1 MKSSLTIISD
11 KFSQAIELDP
21 TNHVLYSNRSGAYA
35 SLKDFD
41 KALEDASKTTEIKPD
56 WAKGWG
62 RKGAA
67 LHGTGDLVG
76 ANDAYEEALKL
87 DPANAQAKSGLD
99 AVKRAIDAEAAED
112 GSSGGLGGLGNM
124 FSDPGL
130 MQKLASNPK
139 TSSLLADPSFMAKLQ
154 KLKQNPGSFGEEM
167 KDPRFLQVMSVLLGI
182 DMSFGNP
189 GDGARDGPATGS
201 VNEAEED
208 IPMPDARPSPAKQ
221 TEAAKAPEP
230 EPVPEPEDEDAIA
243 KKKAREQAEAEK
255 KLGTENYKKRQFDA
269 AIEHYSKAWEI
280 YKDITYLTNLSAAQ
294 FEKGDYQGAIE
305 SCEKAIEEGR
315 EVLADFKII
324 AKAFGRIGT
333 SYEKLGDLPKAIL
346 NYQKSLTEHRTP
358 DILNKLRV
366 TEKAQIKAEKD
377 AYVNPEEADKAR
389 ELGNQKFKEADW
401 PGAVEAYSEMT
412 KRAPEDPRGYSNR
425 AAALIKLMTFPG
437 AVSDCDMAIKKDPKF
452 IRAYLRKAQ
461 ALFAMKEY
469 NKCID
474 VCAEATAH
482 DEGGKNAR
490 EIDQQSQKALQAQFS
505 GREGE
510 TEEQTMERIQRD
522 PDVRFPDNYNR
533 SAVTNGYQQI
543 MAILQDPVMQSILQQ
558 AKSDPAALQD
568 HMKNADIRSKALV
581 PIVVLLVPDLLP
593 LRVLI
598 MLSHL
603 QGRAG
608 ELKSQGAADAARD
621 PSSEVTSQD
630 AQHIM
635 AAESKKAGVEA
646 FEFDPNASPEAKA
659 AQARSHVPPGFHHDK
674 KPKGVGITT
683 DIDDGTPDQYEL
695 PTPSKGGAL
704 PASPTTPNRS
714 AQANGHLH
722 HDDKSRYEDRVG
734 WAPRFGQGS
743 ITEAEAEESPLDHQT
758 WVESKLDDTFFGDW
772 YHNTGVI
779 IFACLSSWVIALLGG
794 GLGWVFIVMAMCA
807 TYYRTSIRRVRR
819 NFRDDVNR
827 EMAKSRLETDTESLE
842 WINSFLVKFWPI
854 YAPVL
859 CDTIIASVDQV
870 LSTATPAFLDSLRM
884 RFFTLG
890 SKPPRMDHVKTYPK
904 AEDDTV
910 LMDWKFSFTPND
922 TMDLTARQLKNK
934 VNPKVILE
942 VRIGKGM
949 ISKGL
954 DVIVEDF
961 AFSGL
966 MRVKVKLQIPFPH
979 VEKVEIC
986 FLGRPEIDYVCKP
999 LGGETFGFDINFIPG
1014 LESFIQEQIHG
1025 NLQPMMYEPNVFPI
1039 EIAKMLAGN
1048 PVDQA
1053 IGVLAVTIHGAH
1065 GLKNPDK
1072 LAGTP
1077 DPYAVVSLNGR
1088 DALGKTK
1095 TIKEN
1100 ANPRW
1105 NETIYV
1111 IITSLKDSL
1120 TLQLYDWNEYRKDK
1134 ELGTATFALEQ
1145 VEEIT
1150 EHENQQL
1157 EVMANG
1163 KPRGVIQTDVRFFP
1177 VLEGLKLED
1186 GTEEPAP
1193 ESNTGIARFTVEQAK
1208 DLDGTKSLIGALN
1221 PYAVLLLN
1229 GKEIHTTRK
1238 LKRTNNPIWDNGSKE
1253 LLVTD
1258 RKAARLGLVIKDDRD
1273 IATDPILGTYQIKVD
1288 DMLQLMD
1295 KGQEWYHLAG
1305 AKTGRAKMMLQW
1317 KPVAMKGVTGG
1328 SGGYVTPIGVMRL
1341 HFQSARDLRNLET
1354 MGKSDAYAR
1363 VLLSGVE
1370 KGKTVTFQNNLN
1382 PDWDE
1387 VIYVPV
1393 HSPREKLLLEVMDQE
1408 NIGKDRSLGLT
1419 EISAADYIR
1428 AADNGEYEVHDL
1440 KRLMTEPL
1448 RMHGK
1453 GTPKGKIN
1461 FTVAFYPTLNL
1472 ADPEEETEEKATN
1485 GESHN
1490 RSSLDKLPEDADGQ
1504 SRKSLEDGREN
1515 GILNSSRDKTREAGK
1530 IDTTLARQLSTNEK
1544 EQEETAGEAKKP
1556 PKLRLSPEEL
1566 VKHESGLLIFKLIEG
1581 TLAHSDVR
1589 LEVVMDDM
1597 AFPSFSSAK
1606 VKSKQ
1611 TQFGETGDAFV
1622 RELDFSKITLRLKE
1636 KTDRKGDGDRSDST
1650 TAKLTGST
1658 MDTLLRC
1665 LNKPTELVLKG
1676 SDGSVNRV
1684 TVSVRYIP
1692 VKMQLDP
1699 SESIN
1704 NQGNLRVDVL
1714 DADDLPAADRNGF
1727 SDPYCKFDLNGKE
1740 IYKTKIQKKTLHP
1753 AWNEYFECP
1762 VASRTAAKFNVK
1774 VMDWDFGDKA
1784 DLLGTAEI
1792 NLELL
1797 DPLKSK
1803 EVILGLDGKS
1813 GVLRLK
1819 LLFRPDYVT
1828 RSRQGSSTF
1837 SGTFA
1842 TPGKVIGAP
1851 VKGVGMVGGGMV
1863 KGASFLRHGFRGKK
1877 DSSREVSNGNVPI
1890 PANEQIT
1897 NGERASTPTIN
1908 EPVAD
1913 GSPGLSPQTPP
1924 HARSRS
1930 FGGASIASV
1939 ADGTPG
1945 KSETGAAIFT
1955 ILAASGY
1962 PQGAKVQVHVK
1973 QMTGA
1978 KGGKDIHKTKGIKSG
1993 TGQVEWDHEMF
2004 QVNCSADTQFQL
2016 SVKDDKMFGDELLGD
2031 TLFFV
2036 DDSSTGVEKV
2046 VKIGDGEVTLKTTF
2060 VQQEESLKGSPK
2072 SVHRKSFLSKRDRV
2086 PSRGTAPG

>member
-1 MKSSLTIISD
+1 MVSL
-11 KFSQAIELDP
+11 
-21 TNHVLYSNRSGAYA
+21 
-35 SLKDFD
+35 
-41 KALEDASKTTEIKPD
+41 
-56 WAKGWG
+56 
-62 RKGAA
+62 
-67 LHGTGDLVG
+67 LHGHAAELKSEG
-76 ANDAYEEALKL
+76 A
-87 DPANAQAKSGLD
+87 
-99 AVKRAIDAEAAED
+99 AEAA
-112 GSSGGLGGLGNM
+112 
-124 FSDPGL
+124 
-130 MQKLASNPK
+130 
-139 TSSLLADPSFMAKLQ
+139 
-154 KLKQNPGSFGEEM
+154 
-167 KDPRFLQVMSVLLGI
+167 R
-182 DMSFGNP
+182 
-189 GDGARDGPATGS
+189 
-201 VNEAEED
+201 
-208 IPMPDARPSPAKQ
+208 
-221 TEAAKAPEP
+221 
-230 EPVPEPEDEDAIA
+230 
-243 KKKAREQAEAEK
+243 
-255 KLGTENYKKRQFDA
+255 
-269 AIEHYSKAWEI
+269 
-280 YKDITYLTNLSAAQ
+280 
-294 FEKGDYQGAIE
+294 
-305 SCEKAIEEGR
+305 
-315 EVLADFKII
+315 
-324 AKAFGRIGT
+324 
-333 SYEKLGDLPKAIL
+333 
-346 NYQKSLTEHRTP
+346 
-358 DILNKLRV
+358 
-366 TEKAQIKAEKD
+366 
-377 AYVNPEEADKAR
+377 NPE
-389 ELGNQKFKEADW
+389 
-401 PGAVEAYSEMT
+401 
-412 KRAPEDPRGYSNR
+412 SN
-425 AAALIKLMTFPG
+425 
-437 AVSDCDMAIKKDPKF
+437 
-452 IRAYLRKAQ
+452 
-461 ALFAMKEY
+461 
-469 NKCID
+469 
-474 VCAEATAH
+474 
-482 DEGGKNAR
+482 
-490 EIDQQSQKALQAQFS
+490 
-505 GREGE
+505 
-510 TEEQTMERIQRD
+510 
-522 PDVRFPDNYNR
+522 
-533 SAVTNGYQQI
+533 
-543 MAILQDPVMQSILQQ
+543 
-558 AKSDPAALQD
+558 
-568 HMKNADIRSKALV
+568 
-581 PIVVLLVPDLLP
+581 
-593 LRVLI
+593 
-598 MLSHL
+598 
-603 QGRAG
+603 
-608 ELKSQGAADAARD
+608 
-621 PSSEVTSQD
+621 VTSQD
-630 AQHIM
+630 AQHVM
-635 AAESKKAGVEA
+635 ATESKKAGVAA

-674 KPKGVGITT
+674 KPKAVGVAT
-683 DIDDGTPDQYEL
+683 DIDDGSPDQYDL

-704 PASPTTPNRS
+704 PPSPTTNGQGR
-714 AQANGHLH
+714 QANGHLH
-722 HDDKSRYEDRVG
+722 QDDKSRYEERVG

-743 ITEAEAEESPLDHQT
+743 ITEAEAAESPLDHQT
-758 WVESKLDDTFFGDW
+758 WMESKLDDKFFGDW
-772 YHNTGVI
+772 YHNSAI
-779 IFACLSSWVIALLGG
+779 IVFACLASWVVALLGG
-794 GLGWVFIVMAMCA
+794 GLAWVFIVMAICS

-827 EMAKSRLETDTESLE
+827 EMAKGKLENDTESLE
-842 WINSFLVKFWPI
+842 WINSFLLKFWPI

-890 SKPPRMDHVKTYPK
+890 SKPPRMDHVKTYPR

-942 VRIGKGM
+942 IRIGKGM

-961 AFSGL
+961 SFSGL

-979 VEKVEIC
+979 IEKVEIC

-1077 DPYAVVSLNGR
+1077 DPYATISLNGR
-1088 DALGKTK
+1088 DTLGKTK
-1095 TIKEN
+1095 TVKEN

-1105 NETIYV
+1105 DDTLYL

-1120 TLQLYDWNEYRKDK
+1120 TMQLYDWNEYRKDK
-1134 ELGTATFALEQ
+1134 DLGTATFPLEQ
-1145 VEEIT
+1145 LEEIT
-1150 EHENQQL
+1150 EHENLQL

-1163 KPRGVIQTDVRFFP
+1163 KPRGILQADVRFFP

-1186 GTEEPAP
+1186 GTEEPPP

-1229 GKEIHTTRK
+1229 GKEVHVTRK

-1253 LLVTD
+1253 FLITD

-1273 IATDPILGTYQIKVD
+1273 IAADPILGSYQIKVD
-1288 DMLQLMD
+1288 DMVQLME
-1295 KGQEWYHLAG
+1295 KGQEWFHLAG

-1317 KPVAMKGVTGG
+1317 KPVAMKGITGG
-1328 SGGYVTPIGVMRL
+1328 SGGYVTPIGVMRI
-1341 HFQSARDLRNLET
+1341 HFQNGRDLRNLET
-1354 MGKSDAYAR
+1354 VGKSDAYAR

-1387 VIYVPV
+1387 VIYVPM
-1393 HSPREKLLLEVMDQE
+1393 HSTREKLLLEVMDQE
-1408 NIGKDRSLGLT
+1408 NLGKDRSLGLT

-1428 AADNGEYEVHDL
+1428 TADNGEYEVHDQ
-1440 KRLMTEPL
+1440 KRPMSELL
-1448 RMHGK
+1448 RIHGK
-1453 GTPKGKIN
+1453 GTPKGRLN
-1461 FTVAFYPTLNL
+1461 FTIAFYPTLNL
-1472 ADPEEETEEKATN
+1472 ADPEEEAEEKAAIGETAEQSTVN
-1485 GESHN
+1485 G
-1490 RSSLDKLPEDADGQ
+1490 LQPIQDGNL
-1504 SRKSLEDGREN
+1504 RKSLESSRGSFDN
-1515 GILNSSRDKTREAGK
+1515 GISGTPRQTGRQAGK
-1530 IDTTLARQLSTNEK
+1530 IDTNLIRQPSRG
-1544 EQEETAGEAKKP
+1544 EQEQIEGTGEAKKP

-1589 LEVVMDDM
+1589 AEIVMDDM

-1606 VKSKQ
+1606 IKSRHH
-1611 TQFGETGDAFV
+1611 TFGETGDAFV
-1622 RELDFSKITLRLKE
+1622 RELDFSKITLRLRE
-1636 KTDRKGDGDRSDST
+1636 KTDKKGEGDKSDST
-1650 TAKLTGST
+1650 LAKLTGST
-1658 MDTLLRC
+1658 SDTLLRC
-1665 LNKPTELVLKG
+1665 MNKPTELVLKG
-1676 SDGSVNRV
+1676 SDGSTSKITANL
-1684 TVSVRYIP
+1684 RYIP

-1762 VASRTAAKFNVK
+1762 VISRTAAKFNVR

-1797 DPLKSK
+1797 DPFKPK

-1819 LLFRPDYVT
+1819 LLFKPDYVT

-1842 TPGKVIGAP
+1842 APGKVIGAP
-1851 VKGVGMVGGGMV
+1851 VKGVGMVGGGVV

-1877 DSSREVSNGNVPI
+1877 DSSRDASNSLASAPET
-1890 PANEQIT
+1890 EQMT
-1897 NGERASTPTIN
+1897 NGERAGTPRIE
-1908 EPVAD
+1908 EPIAD
-1913 GSPGLSPQTPP
+1913 GSPALPPQTPP

-1930 FGGASIASV
+1930 FGGASIMSA

-1945 KSETGAAIFT
+1945 KSEAGAAIFT
-1955 ILAASGY
+1955 ILAASGF
-1962 PQGAKVQVHVK
+1962 PQGAKIQVHVK
-1973 QMTGA
+1973 QLSSP
-1978 KGGKDIHKTKGIKSG
+1978 KGGKEIHKTKSIKST

-2004 QVNCSADTQFQL
+2004 QVNCSADTQFQV
-2016 SVKDDKMFGDELLGD
+2016 SVKDDKMFGDELLGE

-2036 DDSSTGVEKV
+2036 DDSSTGVEKA
-2046 VKIGDGEVTLKTTF
+2046 VKIGEGEVTLKTTF
-2060 VQQEESLKGSPK
+2060 VRKEDDGLKGSPK
-2072 SVHRKSFLSKRDRV
+2072 SVHRKSFLSKRDRI
-2086 PSRGTAPG
+2086 PSRGTTPG